1 MFENKEEIQ
10 KIVNNFSRNNNIDKN
25 FFEVSDISNA
35 TGGKSKRLY
44 NLSKVIN
51 SNCIYVIKYYKEL
64 KKIIIWNYAISK
76 NMSYSLKTIEENLSK
91 GINYDYKGKGFHPF
105 EQSKVYFEEEKNLL
119 NLLNEICSV
128 ESREENIFMQ
138 ESKEYNVKRVKDKKE
153 WKKIIENEE
162 KITNSKILE
171 ILSFMLECK
180 NFTSYGKRI
189 AEYFKVSVGEINLE
203 IARFGK
209 RIINLTGI
217 SNQTGETGENR
228 YWNIPFETVFEENS
242 NKKFTWKIRKELL
255 EALKEKY
262 NLIDY
267 KDNSIDNKINEYVKN
282 NSYSEYMNK
291 ISQEIK
297 IRNNFTKKFSMPFIK
312 NMELE
317 DYVIGRADIDDSGK
331 NSFCYLIETQ
341 MKQLG
346 EMRGST
352 SHKFGIYYSEEGK
365 YVYTKKYG
373 NNETEVLE
381 TIKKE
386 ILELLINGKNDN
398 YEEIEK
404 SKIAPIFRGKILS
417 TYYPEKYLD
426 IFKED
431 DVDKFLNIL
440 EINYDINEYDTVEK
454 KKKLLK
460 KFKESKEKLKDKS
473 DYYFCSFLYDTYRN
487 ELDIEHTINGE
498 IDYNLQ
504 FVDFNYI
511 RNHISKKQ
519 TFRSKE
525 TDYDKIN
532 RNKKDIGN
540 RGENAVLE
548 YEKRKLK
555 LLGYDDLIGFVEKTN
570 NDALGYDID
579 SFDENKKPLH
589 IEVKTSNANS
599 NNIMEFYISDNE
611 VQRMSDDNS
620 FCIYYVYGISN
631 KRPKC
636 HIVNKEILLKNKEIY
651 FKPIV
656 YKISIDVDKK
666 EL

>member
-1 MFENKEEIQ
+1 M
-10 KIVNNFSRNNNIDKN
+10 
-25 FFEVSDISNA
+25 SN
-35 TGGKSKRLY
+35 S
-44 NLSKVIN
+44 
-51 SNCIYVIKYYKEL
+51 
-64 KKIIIWNYAISK
+64 
-76 NMSYSLKTIEENLSK
+76 
-91 GINYDYKGKGFHPF
+91 
-105 EQSKVYFEEEKNLL
+105 
-119 NLLNEICSV
+119 
-128 ESREENIFMQ
+128 
-138 ESKEYNVKRVKDKKE
+138 
-153 WKKIIENEE
+153 
-162 KITNSKILE
+162 

-209 RIINLTGI
+209 RIINLTEI
-217 SNQTGETGENR
+217 SNQTSEIGENR

-291 ISQEIK
+291 ISKEIK
-297 IRNNFTKKFSMPFIK
+297 IRNDFTKKFSMSFIK

-317 DYVIGRADIDDSGK
+317 DYVIGRVDIDNSGK

-352 SHKFGIYYSEEGK
+352 SHKFGIYYSDEGK

-373 NNETEVLE
+373 NNEKEVLE
-381 TIKKE
+381 AINKE
-386 ILELLINGKNDN
+386 ILDLLINGKNEN
-398 YEEIEK
+398 EEEIEK
-404 SKIAPIFRGKILS
+404 SKKAPVFRGKILS

-426 IFKED
+426 IFKEE

-440 EINYDINEYDTVEK
+440 EINYDINEYNTIEK

-473 DYYFCSFLYDTYRN
+473 DYYFCSFLYDTYKN
-487 ELDIEHTINGE
+487 ELDTEHTINGE

-511 RNHISKKQ
+511 GNHISKKQ

-532 RNKKDIGN
+532 RNKKDVGN

-555 LLGYDDLIGFVEKTN
+555 SLGYDDLIEFVEKTN

-599 NNIMEFYISDNE
+599 NNVMEFYITDNE
-611 VQRMSDDNS
+611 FQRMLEDNS

-631 KRPKC
+631 KPKC
-636 HIVNKEILLKNKEIY
+636 HIVNKKILLKNKDIY

-656 YKISIDVDKK
+656 YKISIDVDKT